1 MKKSVVYLLI
11 VMAMG
16 FFTKNGM
23 GQKMEDMQD
32 RQPAVA
38 GKFYPA
44 GELALKNELAQ
55 LFDKALPKK
64 TKNVLAIIT
73 PHAGYVFSGVVAATS
88 FNQIDPEK
96 DYEHIFIIGSS
107 HYTYFDGA
115 SIYNKGDYITPLGRV
130 QVDHELVQKLM
141 DEHRVFTYNAG
152 AHTQEHTIEVQLP
165 FLQYRIKRGFKI
177 VPIIMGTQSENTI
190 RKVAKA
196 LKPYL
201 NERNLFVISTDFSH
215 YPPYDDAVNVDHATA
230 DAILSNSPEIFMDTI
245 RDNERKG
252 IPNLATSICG
262 WTSVLT
268 LLEMTSQTEDIKFV
282 PLLYRNSG
290 DSDYGDKIRVVG
302 YWSIVAEQEKEKN
315 GLDFSLTDEDKKNLL
330 HIARRTLESYIRYGE
345 IPEIDTSGFSATLRT
360 PTGAFV
366 TLNKEGALR
375 GCIGTFRPDKPLYL
389 VVQDMTISASS
400 KDYRFPKVTPD
411 ELEKIEIEISVLTP
425 MKKINSVNEIKL
437 GRDGIYIK
445 KGWNAGTFLPQVAT
459 STGWSLEEFL
469 GHCAR
474 DKAGIGWNGWKDA
487 EIYTYRALV
496 FDEKQFEK

>member
-1 MKKSVVYLLI
+1 
-11 VMAMG
+11 MG
-16 FFTKNGM
+16 IFGKNIT
-23 GQKMEDMQD
+23 GQNSGSRQD
-32 RQPAVA
+32 RQPVVA

-44 GELALKNELAQ
+44 GELALKNEVAQ
-55 LFDKALPKK
+55 LFDEALPKK
-64 TKNVLAIIT
+64 SSNVLAIIT

-96 DYEHIFIIGSS
+96 DYEHIFVIGSS

-130 QVDHELVQKLM
+130 KVDHELAQKLT
-141 DEHRVFTYNAG
+141 DENKVFTFNAE

-165 FLQYRIKRGFKI
+165 FLQYRMKREFKI
-177 VPIIMGTQSENTI
+177 VPIVMGTQSASTI
-190 RKVAKA
+190 KKVAKA

-215 YPPYDDAVNVDHATA
+215 YPPYDDAVKVDHATA
-230 DAILSNSPEIFMDTI
+230 EAIVSNSPETFMDTLAA
-245 RDNERKG
+245 NERKG

-268 LLEMTSQTEDIKFV
+268 LLEMTSQTDEVKIV

-290 DSDYGDKIRVVG
+290 DTDYGDKIRVVG
-302 YWSIVAEQEKEKN
+302 YWSIVVEQQKKEN
-315 GLDFSLTDEDKKNLL
+315 GLEFSLTDQDKKNLL
-330 HIARRTLESYIRYGE
+330 HIARETLESYIRHGE
-345 IPEIDTSGFSATLRT
+345 IPEIDTTGFSQTLKT
-360 PTGAFV
+360 PLGAFV
-366 TLNKEGALR
+366 TLNKDGALR

-389 VVQDMTISASS
+389 VVQDMAISAST
-400 KDYRFPKVTPD
+400 KDYRFSRVKPD
-411 ELEKIEIEISVLTP
+411 ELDKIEIEISVLTP
-425 MKKINSVNEIKL
+425 MKKINSIDEIKL

-474 DKAGIGWNGWKDA
+474 DKAGIGWDGWRDA
-487 EIYTYRALV
+487 EIYTYQALV
-496 FDEKQFEK
+496 FDESQFDK